1 MYIRIQPSSPPP
13 RMNARAH
20 TRTFLKPYFV
30 GLARIDEQ
38 LEERENSEIAISLP
52 FFTGSSDDFSLDFF
66 FFFFFSTRPGIN
78 SWTVK
83 FMGVLGDERNAGPV
97 WIDARLTQYSFAI
110 TTGVRL
116 RPVMR
121 GGTLPFRERRS
132 SRLCCAAL
140 LLRQF
145 YIGRE
150 PTPVLIGTWLNA
162 RRRFRCPVIKSD
174 SSISR
179 SFLTIKV
186 DLLVA
191 ILPPPPMRTRRL
203 IKFQLRSLATIIH
216 LYTHIYVLWFP
227 RSLTFENSRFREK
240 RWLSAG

>member
-1 MYIRIQPSSPPP
+1 MDRRQANAILVCNHYGCPIKAGYARRNPPLS
-13 RMNARAH
+13 RK
-20 TRTFLKPYFV
+20 TIV
-30 GLARIDEQ
+30 
-38 LEERENSEIAISLP
+38 
-52 FFTGSSDDFSLDFF
+52 
-66 FFFFFSTRPGIN
+66 ST
-78 SWTVK
+78 
-83 FMGVLGDERNAGPV
+83 
-97 WIDARLTQYSFAI
+97 
-110 TTGVRL
+110 
-116 RPVMR
+116 
-121 GGTLPFRERRS
+121 
-132 SRLCCAAL
+132 
-140 LLRQF
+140 LLRGPF
-145 YIGRE
+145 APPILYLASRTRADTRVNWNMIK
-150 PTPVLIGTWLNA
+150 
-162 RRRFRCPVIKSD
+162 RRFRCPVIKSD